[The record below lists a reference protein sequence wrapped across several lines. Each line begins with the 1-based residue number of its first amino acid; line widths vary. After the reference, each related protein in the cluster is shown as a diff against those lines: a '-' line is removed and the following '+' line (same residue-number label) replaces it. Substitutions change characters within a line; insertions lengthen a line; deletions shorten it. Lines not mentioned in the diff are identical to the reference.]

1 MPMQGL
7 PVNSKLFFFALDS
20 LWRRGGKN
28 LAVLAVFTLI
38 ITLLASILL
47 LGGSLKK
54 ELDLTLDSLPDIT
67 VQKLSAGRQTLL
79 DSDMVYTITSIP
91 GVSLARERVW
101 GYYYFQNAGVNFTV
115 MGLDFFLPPYRESLR
130 KAVEDFDIT
139 AHMDE
144 DFMIVGEG
152 VKATLNANYYT
163 DFFNFITSSG
173 TIKKV
178 NLAGTFKGVTSLE
191 TNDVILMPIALAREV
206 LEIEETLATD
216 IVVTVPNPV
225 EIPTVVGKIREVYP
239 GSRVIAKEDIRSS
252 YQNIFD
258 YKSGIF
264 LALFITV
271 FFAFFILVYE
281 KASGLNAAERREI
294 GILKAV
300 GWRIEDVVR
309 LKLTE
314 SSLLALSA
322 FGVGIMLALFYVFI
336 LEAPLLIDLFS
347 GYSILKPKVQLPL
360 FIDPYT
366 IGLIFIATVPIY
378 IAAVIIPSWRAAVI
392 DADEVMR

>member
-1 MPMQGL
+1 MQGL